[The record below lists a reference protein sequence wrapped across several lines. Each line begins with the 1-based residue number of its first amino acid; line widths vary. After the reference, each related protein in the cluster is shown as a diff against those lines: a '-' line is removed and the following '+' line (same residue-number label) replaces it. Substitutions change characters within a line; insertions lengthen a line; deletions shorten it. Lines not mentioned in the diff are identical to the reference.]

1 MNCPLCSVTLAE
13 RGYYCQSCA
22 AQVRCKACREMLEP
36 GAAACVECG
45 ARISESAHNGPTA
58 ATDKA
63 PSGLEPHRNTLSY
76 GENRSNRSFSASLT
90 DTAIQG
96 LGDVLGEFFARRD
109 SVRPASHA
117 PKTIAPALA
126 LPTPSTSSNGGAGH
140 PEVVPP
146 PSNAWLVPGDKERVL
161 RLFSANGEVLELK
174 DNRLKA
180 KSQSDFVRKLT
191 YLFLYAHELHGRPLT
206 SHDDLRAVQQTA
218 KVWDANTRKWLAK
231 RVGFTA
237 DSENRYKLN
246 TPGKEDAIKALNDAL
261 NPEIQDEW
269 NPDKKVPRKLTPR
282 KKAA

>member
-1 MNCPLCSVTLAE
+1 
-13 RGYYCQSCA
+13 
-22 AQVRCKACREMLEP
+22 MLEP

-45 ARISESAHNGPTA
+45 ARMAESAGGGSTA
-58 ATDKA
+58 VAGNT
-63 PSGLEPHRNTLSY
+63 SSRLEPHRNTLSY
-76 GENRSNRSFSASLT
+76 EENRNNRSFSASLT

-109 SVRPASHA
+109 SVRPVSHQ

-126 LPTPSTSSNGGAGH
+126 LPAPSSPSNGGDGR
-140 PEVVPP
+140 PEVIPAA
-146 PSNAWLVPGDKERVL
+146 SNAGPVVDDKDRAL

-191 YLFLYAHELHGRPLT
+191 YLFLYAHELHGRPST
-206 SHDDLRAVQQTA
+206 SYEDLRAVHQTA
-218 KVWDANTRKWLAK
+218 KVWDANSRTWLAK
-231 RVGFTA
+231 RVGFTT

-261 NPEIQDEW
+261 NPDIQDEW

>member
-36 GAAACVECG
+36 GASACVECG
-45 ARISESAHNGPTA
+45 ARISEPSNNGQTPAANKSSSA
-58 ATDKA
+58 
-63 PSGLEPHRNTLSY
+63 LQPHRNTLSY
-76 GENRSNRSFSASLT
+76 EESRNNRSFSASLT

-109 SVRPASHA
+109 SARPSHA
-117 PKTIAPALA
+117 PKTVVPALA
-126 LPTPSTSSNGGAGH
+126 LPAPSTPSNGGAGH
-140 PEVVPP
+140 PEVDPP
-146 PSNAWLVPGDKERVL
+146 ASNAGPVADDKERVL

-174 DNRLKA
+174 DNRLKS
-180 KSQSDFVRKLT
+180 KSQSDFLRKLT
-191 YLFLYAHELHGRPLT
+191 YLFLYAHELHGRPST
-206 SHDDLRAVQQTA
+206 SYEDLRTVHQTA
-218 KVWDANTRKWLAK
+218 KVWDANTRTWLAK
-231 RVGFTA
+231 RVGFTV

-269 NPDKKVPRKLTPR
+269 NPDRKVPPKLTPR